1 MTRSDPLADPGAQ
14 IATEILRVHQDSYGT
29 GAGKVTVHILDD
41 AVFVLLDDLELS
53 AIERTLLKGGRE
65 DSIAET
71 RASFQE
77 AIATTFRAIV
87 ERATGRTVTS
97 FLSNT
102 SVGSLYSVEV
112 FRLAAA

>member
-1 MTRSDPLADPGAQ
+1 MTRTAPQADAGAQ

-41 AVFVLLDDLELS
+41 AVFVLLDELELS
-53 AIERTLLKGGRE
+53 AIERTLLENGRE

-71 RASFQE
+71 RASFQV
-77 AIATTFRAIV
+77 AIATTFKAIV

-112 FRLAAA
+112 FRLATT

>member
-1 MTRSDPLADPGAQ
+1 MTRSTPQADPGAQ

-41 AVFVLLDDLELS
+41 VVFVLLDDLELS
-53 AIERTLLKGGRE
+53 AIERTLLNNGEE
-65 DSIAET
+65 DSIAQT
-71 RASFQE
+71 RASFQV

-102 SVGSLYSVEV
+102 SITSLYSVEV
-112 FRLAAA
+112 FRLGAV